1 MPCFSTSVLATARL
15 KLRWLDE
22 DDAAAQFAI
31 FSDPEVMRFIDA
43 PWTRMDQAED
53 AVKEALAYRRDG
65 TGVVFGIEL
74 PDTGEIVGNVNLHR
88 FFERNRRCETGYA
101 IASAHQGKGYAT
113 EALTALIEYGL
124 RELDI
129 NRFEADINPANTA
142 SRRVLDRLGFRLE
155 GLMPE
160 RWVTC
165 GKTEDTAFYGLL
177 KRYWEER

>member
-1 MPCFSTSVLATARL
+1 MPCFSTAELATARL

-22 DDAAAQFAI
+22 GDAAAQFAI

-43 PWTRMDQAED
+43 PWTRMAQAQD
-53 AVKEALAYRRDG
+53 AVAETLAYRRDG

-74 PDTGEIVGNVNLHR
+74 PETGEIVGNVNLHR
-88 FFERNRRCETGYA
+88 FFERNRRCEIGYA
-101 IASAHQGKGYAT
+101 IAGTHQGKGYAT
-113 EALTALIEYGL
+113 EALTALIEYGF

-129 NRFEADINPANTA
+129 NRFEADINPANRA
-142 SRRVLDRLGFRLE
+142 SARVLERLGFRLE

-160 RWVTC
+160 RWITC